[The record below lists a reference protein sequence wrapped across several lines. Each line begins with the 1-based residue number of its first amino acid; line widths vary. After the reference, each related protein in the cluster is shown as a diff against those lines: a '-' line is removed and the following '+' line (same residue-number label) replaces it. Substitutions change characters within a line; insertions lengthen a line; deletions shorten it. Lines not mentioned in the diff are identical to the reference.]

1 MKLRFALILA
11 ALAAANNIDT
21 GDFNV
26 DPNNVKEAM
35 QLLKDLGIE
44 TPELD
49 NLTVDQIQEKLKGI
63 VPTEEELEGLQQKAI
78 ESLSD

>member
-1 MKLRFALILA
+1 MKLRFALILVA
-11 ALAAANNIDT
+11 FAAANNIDT
-21 GDFNV
+21 GDFDV